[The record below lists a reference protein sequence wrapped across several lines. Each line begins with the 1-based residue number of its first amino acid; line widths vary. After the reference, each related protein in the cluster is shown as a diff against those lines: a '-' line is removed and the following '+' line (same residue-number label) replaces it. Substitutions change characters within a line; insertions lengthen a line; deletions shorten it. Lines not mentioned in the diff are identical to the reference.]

1 MSYNVP
7 LNKFPL
13 TSWINLNTKYVANYD
28 WLAAPLSL
36 QSLGNTIQNSNNK
49 QINSTF
55 NFGQLYN
62 KVSFLKKLNR
72 TASSV
77 GARVRGSSRET
88 IRLPNEAP
96 DTVKVSFK
104 EIANTILRTTLLVK
118 NVSISYRKNQ
128 GVILRWFNKKPHFF
142 GQDWDAMAPGI
153 PFALGSQN
161 IDIRKLSSQG
171 GWLTSNTNLNQFF
184 KLTNSETLNLRGTI
198 EPFKGFRVELT
209 ANRTKTN
216 NVQEIYRFDSDLLKT
231 ITIIQMLPFSS
242 LDKTEK

>member
-1 MSYNVP
+1 MNFGRPTLYHHSLNASYNVP

-13 TSWINLNTKYVANYD
+13 TSWINLNTKYFANYD

-62 KVSFLKKLNR
+62 KVPFLKKLNR
-72 TASSV
+72 TSSRNV
-77 GARVRGSSRET
+77 TRGRGSTRES
-88 IRLPNEAP
+88 IRLPNEAQ
-96 DTVKVSFK
+96 DTVRVSMK
-104 EIANTILRTTLLVK
+104 DIVNGVLKTALLVK
-118 NVSISYRKNQ
+118 NISISYRQNQ
-128 GVILRWFNKKPHFF
+128 GVVLPGFNKKPHFF

-161 IDIRKLSSQG
+161 IDIRELSSQG
-171 GWLTSNTNLNQFF
+171 GWLTSNTDLNQFF
-184 KLTNSETLNLRGTI
+184 KLTNSETLNLRGTL
-198 EPFKGFRVELT
+198 EPIKGFRIELT

-216 NVQEIYRFDSDLLKT
+216 NSQEIYKYDPNL
-231 ITIIQMLPFSS
+231 
-242 LDKTEK
+242 E